1 VQCKQLLSYLPV
13 VNYNVFYYL
22 MAFLREVL
30 QHGDKNKLQADKLG
44 TRPPHAHA
52 HTAAHASPHTRD

>member
-1 VQCKQLLSYLPV
+1 V

-44 TRPPHAHA
+44 TLLAYARHARHA
-52 HTAAHASPHTRD
+52 PHTILNTAQSMQRAKN